1 MKTLAYS
8 FYGLNDSV
16 QRLVGSLLPIALL
29 LGRLYVAWVFF
40 KAGLTKIDDWGTT
53 LFLFEEEYSVPL
65 LSPEF
70 AAFLATF
77 GELVFPVLLVIGLFS
92 LVSSLGLFVINI
104 VAVISL
110 EAIAP
115 AAELYHVVWGLIL
128 MGLAMCGPGLLSLD
142 KLIRTRLRGDYAAN

>member
-1 MKTLAYS
+1 MKTLAYGL
-8 FYGLNDSV
+8 YGLNDSV
-16 QRLVGSLLPIALL
+16 QRMVRNLLPAALL

-65 LSPEF
+65 LHPEV

-77 GELVFPVLLVIGLFS
+77 GELVFPVLLVFGLFS
-92 LVSSLGLFVINI
+92 LVSSAGLFVINI

-110 EAIAP
+110 EVIAP
-115 AAELYHVVWGLIL
+115 AAELYHIVWGLIL
-128 MGLAMCGPGLLSLD
+128 MAVAMCGPGLFSLD
-142 KLIRTRLRGDYAAN
+142 KMISARLRRA

>member
-16 QRLVGSLLPIALL
+16 QRIVRGLLPVALL

-65 LSPEF
+65 LSPDL

-77 GELVFPVLLVIGLFS
+77 GELVFPVLLALGLLS

-110 EAIAP
+110 EMIAP
-115 AAELYHVVWGLIL
+115 AAELTHVVWGLIL
-128 MGLAMCGPGLLSLD
+128 MALAMCGPGLFSLD
-142 KLIRTRLRGDYAAN
+142 KLIGDRLRRA

>member
-16 QRLVGSLLPIALL
+16 QRIVRGLLPVALL

-65 LSPEF
+65 LSPEL

-77 GELVFPVLLVIGLFS
+77 GELVFPVLLALGLLS

-110 EAIAP
+110 EMIAP
-115 AAELYHVVWGLIL
+115 AAELTHVVWGLIL
-128 MGLAMCGPGLLSLD
+128 MTLAMCGPGLFSLD
-142 KLIRTRLRGDYAAN
+142 KLIGDRLRRA

>member
-1 MKTLAYS
+1 MT
-8 FYGLNDSV
+8 GEP
-16 QRLVGSLLPIALL
+16 RC
-29 LGRLYVAWVFF
+29 
-40 KAGLTKIDDWGTT
+40 
-53 LFLFEEEYSVPL
+53 FLFEEEYSVPL

-128 MGLAMCGPGLLSLD
+128 MGLAMCGPGPVLARQVDQSPFERF
-142 KLIRTRLRGDYAAN
+142 LITNASPLGVFGFHPRIDIVRRIRPF